1 LPGFVPRLFEFGA
14 ELAQNSLP
22 AALNISYMA
31 LLTLGINHR
40 TASIDL
46 REKVSFS
53 TESMA
58 SALQSALKKTE
69 LTELAI
75 LSTCNRT
82 ELYCAHREAGS
93 GDEMLNWL
101 ADYRQLSVADL
112 SQSTYLFSENQAVRH
127 ALRVASGLDSMV
139 LGEPQILGQ
148 MKSAFSLARNY
159 GTAGSQL
166 NRLFQHAFSVA
177 KQVRTETE
185 IGQNPVSVAYAA
197 TNLAKHIFTD
207 LKKTSVLLIGAG
219 EMVELVARH
228 LSESGVSRIM
238 VANRT
243 LERAHSV
250 AENFGGQGFT
260 LEELSYHLHEADI
273 VISST
278 ASPVPILGK
287 GAVESALK
295 KRKHKPIFMVDIA
308 VPRDIEPQVGDLA
321 DVYLYTVDD
330 LQGVVQDNMKSRESA
345 AADAEKIIESR
356 VAHFMTSLRELD
368 AVDTLRAYRQKVEVL
383 KQDEMQKALQQ
394 LRSGG
399 DPEEVMARFAH
410 DLSNKIMHQPS
421 QVLRKAGAD
430 GRDDL
435 LEWAQSL
442 FGLSVQKSKDEPN

>member
-1 LPGFVPRLFEFGA
+1 MPGFVPSLFEFGV
-14 ELAQNSLP
+14 ELAQNSFLV
-22 AALNISYMA
+22 ALNRSYMT

-58 SALQSALKKTE
+58 SALQSALNKTNLTE
-69 LTELAI
+69 LTI

-82 ELYCAHREAGS
+82 ELYCARSEAGG
-93 GDEMLNWL
+93 GDDLINWL
-101 ADYRQLSVADL
+101 ADYRQLSLADL
-112 SQSTYLFSENQAVRH
+112 SDSTYLFSGNHAVRH
-127 ALRVASGLDSMV
+127 TLRVASGLDSMV

-148 MKSAFSLARNY
+148 MKSAFSIARNY
-159 GTAGSQL
+159 GAAGSQL
-166 NRLFQHAFSVA
+166 NLLFQHAFSVA
-177 KQVRTETE
+177 KQVRTDTE
-185 IGQNPVSVAYAA
+185 IGRNPVSVAFAA

-207 LKKTSVLLIGAG
+207 LRKTSVLLIGAG

-228 LSESGVSRIM
+228 LSENGVSHIM

-250 AENFGGQGFT
+250 AENFGGRGFT
-260 LEELSYHLHEADI
+260 LEELPYHLHEADI

-295 KRKHKPIFMVDIA
+295 KRKHKPMFMVDIA
-308 VPRDIEPQVGDLA
+308 VPRDIEPQVADLE

-330 LQGVVQDNMKSRESA
+330 LQGVVEDNMKSRESA
-345 AADAEKIIESR
+345 AAEAEIIIENR
-356 VAHFMTSLRELD
+356 VTHFMAGLRELD
-368 AVDTLRAYRQKVEVL
+368 AVDTLRAYRQKVDTL
-383 KQDEMQKALQQ
+383 KQDEIEKALRQ
-394 LRSGG
+394 LRGG
-399 DPEEVMARFAH
+399 TDPEEVMLRFAH
-410 DLSNKIMHQPS
+410 NLSNKIMHQPS
-421 QVLRKAGAD
+421 QALKKAGAD

-442 FGLSVQKSKDEPN
+442 FGLPEQKDNSEPN

>member
-1 LPGFVPRLFEFGA
+1 
-14 ELAQNSLP
+14 
-22 AALNISYMA
+22 MA

-58 SALQSALKKTE
+58 SALQSALKKTN
-69 LTELAI
+69 LTELTI

-82 ELYCAHREAGS
+82 ELYCARDEAGG
-93 GDEMLNWL
+93 GDELVNWL
-101 ADYRQLSVADL
+101 ADYRQLSIADL
-112 SQSTYLFSENQAVRH
+112 SESTYLFSGNHAVRH

-148 MKSAFSLARNY
+148 MKSAYSLARNS
-159 GTAGSQL
+159 GAAGSQL
-166 NRLFQHAFSVA
+166 SRLFQHSFSVA
-177 KQVRTETE
+177 KQVRTDTE
-185 IGQNPVSVAYAA
+185 IGRNPVSIAFAA

-207 LKKTSVLLIGAG
+207 LRETTALLIGAG
-219 EMVELVARH
+219 EMIELVAKH
-228 LSESGVSRIM
+228 LSENGVSHIM

-250 AENFGGQGFT
+250 AENFGGKGFT
-260 LEELSYHLHEADI
+260 LEELPCHLHEADI

-308 VPRDIEPQVGDLA
+308 VPRDIEPQVAELEDI
-321 DVYLYTVDD
+321 YLYTVDD
-330 LQGVVQDNMKSRESA
+330 LQGVVEDNMNSRKTA
-345 AADAEKIIESR
+345 AAEAEKIIESR
-356 VAHFMTSLRELD
+356 VVDFMEGLRELD
-368 AVDTLRAYRQKVEVL
+368 AVKTLRAYRQKMDVL
-383 KQDEMQKALQQ
+383 KQNEMEKALRN
-394 LRSGG
+394 LRSGL
-399 DPEEVMARFAH
+399 DPEEAMARFAH
-410 DLSNKIMHQPS
+410 SLSNKIMHEPS
-421 QVLRKAGAD
+421 QALKKAGVD

-442 FGLSVQKSKDEPN
+442 FGLSGKQDNSDLN